1 MTLPQHV
8 AFVGF
13 GEAAT
18 AFVSGWAAQRP
29 AVISVF
35 DIKTSQP
42 DQRKVLEERYVAH
55 CVSGHAELAAALGG
69 AEAVFSLVTADQAVA
84 AAQAAAGTPLAGA
97 YWFDCNSC
105 APDAKRQAALAIE
118 DAGGRYVDVAVMA
131 PVHPKKHHVP
141 LLVSGPHAGDGLAV
155 LQALGM
161 KPRVAGADVGRAS
174 SIKMLRSVMIKGME
188 ALVAE
193 CFLSARRAGVDE
205 EVIASLEASDP
216 DIEWRKRG
224 AYALG
229 RMMEHGT
236 RRAAEM
242 REVTKTVEN
251 LGLDG
256 RMSFASVG
264 WQEEIGAL
272 AEEPGEDDLA
282 TLSDRLLSRLLS

>member
-1 MTLPQHV
+1 MTRPQHV

-35 DIKTSQP
+35 DIKTKQP
-42 DQRKVLEERYVAH
+42 AQRKVMEERYIAH
-55 CVSGHAELAAALGG
+55 GVSSHPDLASALRG
-69 AEAVFSLVTADQAVA
+69 ADAIFSLVTADQAVA
-84 AAQAAAGTPLAGA
+84 AAQAATGAPLAGA
-97 YWFDCNSC
+97 FWFDCNSC
-105 APDAKRQAALAIE
+105 APDAKRQAASAIE

-141 LLVSGPHAGDGLAV
+141 LLVSGPHAEEGLAV
-155 LQALGM
+155 LQALDM
-161 KPRVAGADVGRAS
+161 KPRLAGAEVGRAS

-205 EVIASLEASDP
+205 EVIASLESSDP
-216 DIEWRKRG
+216 DIAWRKRG

-229 RMMEHGT
+229 RMMEHGA

-242 REVTKTVEN
+242 HEVTKTVEN

-256 RMSFASVG
+256 RMSSASAG
-264 WQEEIGAL
+264 WQDEIGAL

-282 TLSDRLLSRLLS
+282 DLSDRLLARLLS